1 MSGDPQQEYLSD
13 GLTEQIITSLS
24 MAPRLLVIARNST
37 FTYKGKAVKVQQVA
51 EELGVRYVLEGSVQR
66 SGERIRIS
74 AQLIDALT
82 GRHLWAERY
91 DRDLKDLFALQD
103 EIIMKIMSAIE
114 VKLTR
119 GEAARVAAKGT
130 DNLEAYIKLMQAFE
144 YLHRRTKEGNIQARK
159 LAEEAIALDPEYP
172 MLYFFLGA
180 TRVMDVLLGLSKSP
194 RKSVQEATRLL
205 QKALAIDESHP
216 IASSLLAFVYG
227 MQRQHE
233 KSLAQAERAVALNPN
248 MAAPNLHLGG
258 ALFRLGRYEEAIQ
271 SLEKAIRLDP
281 KGPPFFFVLLGEAYC
296 FAGRYEEAIVAAKK
310 AIGRA
315 PVVPC

>member
-1 MSGDPQQEYLSD
+1 
-13 GLTEQIITSLS
+13 
-24 MAPRLLVIARNST
+24 
-37 FTYKGKAVKVQQVA
+37 
-51 EELGVRYVLEGSVQR
+51 
-66 SGERIRIS
+66 
-74 AQLIDALT
+74 
-82 GRHLWAERY
+82 
-91 DRDLKDLFALQD
+91 
-103 EIIMKIMSAIE
+103 
-114 VKLTR
+114 
-119 GEAARVAAKGT
+119 
-130 DNLEAYIKLMQAFE
+130 
-144 YLHRRTKEGNIQARK
+144 
-159 LAEEAIALDPEYP
+159 

-233 KSLAQAERAVALNPN
+233 KSLAQAERAVALNQSLAQAERAVALNPN

-315 PVVPC
+315 PNSALFHVNLAAGRPRGGGPC